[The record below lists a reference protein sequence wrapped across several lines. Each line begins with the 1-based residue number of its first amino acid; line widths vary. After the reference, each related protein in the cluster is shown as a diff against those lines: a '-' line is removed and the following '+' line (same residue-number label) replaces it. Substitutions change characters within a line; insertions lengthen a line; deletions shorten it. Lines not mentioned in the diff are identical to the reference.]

1 MGYNTFMEKNEQK
14 KSASS
19 FAVEIDREED
29 GRWIAEISDI
39 PGAMAYGATKAEA
52 LRRAYAV
59 ALRTLADT
67 VEQGS
72 MPPIVSSLLGHGM
85 ARR

>member
-1 MGYNTFMEKNEQK
+1 MEKIEK
-14 KSASS
+14 KKRVSS

-29 GRWIAEISDI
+29 GRWIVEIPDI
-39 PGAMAYGATKAEA
+39 PGAMAYGVTKAEA

-72 MPPIVSSLLGHGM
+72 MPSIVSSLLGHGM

>member
-1 MGYNTFMEKNEQK
+1 MKKTGQK
-14 KSASS
+14 KGASL
-19 FAVEIDREED
+19 FAVEIEREED
-29 GRWIAEISDI
+29 GRWIVEIPDI

-52 LRRAYAV
+52 LRRTYAV

-72 MPPIVSSLLGHGM
+72 MSSTVSSLLGHGM

>member
-1 MGYNTFMEKNEQK
+1 MKKTGQKNGT
-14 KSASS
+14 SL
-19 FAVEIDREED
+19 FAAEFDREED

-39 PGAMAYGATKAEA
+39 PGAMAYGATKTEA

-72 MPPIVSSLLGHGM
+72 MPSVISSLLGHGM

>member
-1 MGYNTFMEKNEQK
+1 MK
-14 KSASS
+14 KTGHKKGAFS
-19 FAVEIDREED
+19 FAVEVEREED
-29 GRWIAEISDI
+29 GRWIVEIPNI
-39 PGAMAYGATKAEA
+39 PGAMAYGTTKAEA

-72 MPPIVSSLLGHGM
+72 VPSLVSSLLTYGM

>member
-1 MGYNTFMEKNEQK
+1 MKKTGQK
-14 KSASS
+14 KGASL
-19 FAVEIDREED
+19 FAVEIEREED
-29 GRWIAEISDI
+29 GRWIVEIPDI
-39 PGAMAYGATKAEA
+39 PGAMAYGATKVEA

-72 MPPIVSSLLGHGM
+72 MPSTVSSLLGHGM

>member
-1 MGYNTFMEKNEQK
+1 MKKTGQK
-14 KSASS
+14 KAVFP
-19 FAVEIDREED
+19 FAVKVDREED
-29 GRWIAEISDI
+29 GRWIVEIPDI
-39 PGAMAYGATKAEA
+39 PGAMAYGTTKAEA

-59 ALRTLADT
+59 ALRTLADI

-72 MPPIVSSLLGHGM
+72 IPSAVSSLLGHGM

>member
-1 MGYNTFMEKNEQK
+1 MK
-14 KSASS
+14 KTGHKKGA
-19 FAVEIDREED
+19 FPFGVEVEREED
-29 GRWIAEISDI
+29 GRWIVEIPDI
-39 PGAMAYGATKAEA
+39 PGAMAYGTTKTAA

-72 MPPIVSSLLGHGM
+72 VPSFVSSLLIYGM

>member
-1 MGYNTFMEKNEQK
+1 MKKLGYK
-14 KSASS
+14 KRAPLFS
-19 FAVEIDREED
+19 VEIEREED
-29 GRWIAEISDI
+29 GRWIVEIPAI
-39 PGAMAYGATKAEA
+39 PGAMAYGTTKTTA

-67 VEQGS
+67 VEQGRKHS
-72 MPPIVSSLLGHGM
+72 LISSLLGDGM

>member
-1 MGYNTFMEKNEQK
+1 
-14 KSASS
+14 
-19 FAVEIDREED
+19 
-29 GRWIAEISDI
+29 
-39 PGAMAYGATKAEA
+39 MAYGATKTQA

-59 ALRTLADT
+59 ALRTLADS

-72 MPPIVSSLLGHGM
+72 KPSLVSYLLGYGM

>member
-1 MGYNTFMEKNEQK
+1 MKRTEQK
-14 KSASS
+14 KSISS
-19 FAVEIDREED
+19 FVVELDREED
-29 GRWIAEISDI
+29 GRWIAEIPDV
-39 PGAMAYGATKAEA
+39 PGAMAYGVTKAEA

-72 MPPIVSSLLGHGM
+72 MPSLIS
-85 ARR
+85 

>member
-1 MGYNTFMEKNEQK
+1 MKKIEQK
-14 KSASS
+14 KGVFP
-19 FAVEIDREED
+19 FAVEVEREED
-29 GRWIAEISDI
+29 GRWIVEIPSI
-39 PGAMAYGATKAEA
+39 PGAMSYGVTKAEA

-67 VEQGS
+67 VEQGNAS
-72 MPPIVSSLLGHGM
+72 SLVSSLLGHGM

>member
-1 MGYNTFMEKNEQK
+1 MKKTEQK
-14 KSASS
+14 KSISP

-29 GRWIAEISDI
+29 GRWIAEIPDV
-39 PGAMAYGATKAEA
+39 PGAMAYGVTKAEA

-59 ALRTLADT
+59 ALRTLADSI
-67 VEQGS
+67 EQGS
-72 MPPIVSSLLGHGM
+72 VPSLVSSLLVHGM

>member
-1 MGYNTFMEKNEQK
+1 MKKTGQK
-14 KSASS
+14 KSIFS

-39 PGAMAYGATKAEA
+39 PGAMAYGATKTEA
-52 LRRAYAV
+52 FRRAYTI
-59 ALRTLADT
+59 ALRTLADI

-72 MPPIVSSLLGHGM
+72 MPSMISSLLGHGM

>member
-1 MGYNTFMEKNEQK
+1 MKKIKQK
-14 KSASS
+14 KGVFP
-19 FAVEIDREED
+19 FAIEVEREED
-29 GRWIAEISDI
+29 GRWIVEIPDV
-39 PGAMAYGATKAEA
+39 PGAMAYGTTRAEA

-72 MPPIVSSLLGHGM
+72 MPSAVSSLLGHGM
-85 ARR
+85 ARS

>member
-1 MGYNTFMEKNEQK
+1 M
-14 KSASS
+14 
-19 FAVEIDREED
+19 FAVELDREKD
-29 GRWIAEISDI
+29 GRWIAEIPDI
-39 PGAMAYGATKAEA
+39 PGAMAYGVTKAEA

-67 VEQGS
+67 VEQGRT
-72 MPPIVSSLLGHGM
+72 PQVVSSLLGHGM

>member
-1 MGYNTFMEKNEQK
+1 MKKILPKKETTFFVTEL
-14 KSASS
+14 
-19 FAVEIDREED
+19 DREED
-29 GRWIAEISDI
+29 GRWIAEIPDI

-52 LRRAYAV
+52 LRRVYAI

-72 MPPIVSSLLGHGM
+72 IPSLVHHLLGHGM